1 MTFSDYQRA
10 ALRTSRSEPHRERLL
25 VQALGLNGEAG
36 EVAELI
42 KKWAWH
48 GQELD
53 HDTLKKEIG
62 DCFWYLADLAS
73 ACGINLDDVATAN
86 VEKLA
91 IRYPNGFTAD
101 GGKR

>member
-10 ALRTSRSEPHRERLL
+10 AARTSRAEPHRERLL

-48 GQELD
+48 GKELD
-53 HDTLKKEIG
+53 PELLAKEIG
-62 DCFWYLADLAS
+62 DCLWYLADLAS
-73 ACGINLDDVATAN
+73 ACCLNLDDIAQQN

-91 IRYPNGFTAD
+91 TRYPNGFTAD
-101 GGKR
+101 GGTR

>member
-1 MTFSDYQRA
+1 MTFSDYQRE
-10 ALRTSRSEPHRERLL
+10 ALRTSIAEPHRERLL

-48 GQELD
+48 GQPLD
-53 HDTLKKEIG
+53 ADKLSIEIG
-62 DCFWYLADLAS
+62 DCLWYLADLAS
-73 ACGINLDDVATAN
+73 ACGLNLDNIAQQN

-91 IRYPNGFTAD
+91 TRYPNGFTGD
-101 GGKR
+101 GGIR

>member
-10 ALRTSRSEPHRERLL
+10 ALRTSREHPARERLL

-48 GQELD
+48 GKDLAPDVMAKEL
-53 HDTLKKEIG
+53 G
-62 DCFWYLADLAS
+62 DCLWYLSDLAS
-73 ACGINLDDVATAN
+73 ACCLKLDDIARMN
-86 VEKLA
+86 VEKLQQ
-91 IRYPNGFTAD
+91 RYPDGFTAD
-101 GGKR
+101 GGQR